1 MDRSTAWESITITKM
16 FFMMGTGLG
25 IKKKVMA
32 LLSLLKDSTLAN
44 GKMIKRMEKGL
55 LNSKTAIFFKEL
67 GLWINF

>member
-55 LNSKTAIFFKEL
+55 LN
-67 GLWINF
+67 